1 MDDGGKARNRLIAY
15 TVVRLGGFAIFIFG
29 VAIIYTDVMRPG
41 GWPQFGA
48 IVAILGVLDSLVAPW
63 ILRRAW
69 ARQDREQ
76 Q

>member
-1 MDDGGKARNRLIAY
+1 MDDDAKARSRLIAY
-15 TVVRLGGFAIFIFG
+15 TIVRLAGFAIFIFG
-29 VAIIYTDVMRPG
+29 VAIIYTNVIRPG

-48 IVAILGVLDSLVAPW
+48 IVAIVGVIDSLVAPR

-69 ARQDREQ
+69 DRQDREQ